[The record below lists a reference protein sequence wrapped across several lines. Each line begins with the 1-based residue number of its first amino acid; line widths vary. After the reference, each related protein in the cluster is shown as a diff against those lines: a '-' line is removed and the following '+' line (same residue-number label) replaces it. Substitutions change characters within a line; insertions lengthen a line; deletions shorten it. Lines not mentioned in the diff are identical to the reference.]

1 MKRLLSFLLA
11 LAMCVGMLPAGVWA
25 DPAQDGQT
33 SEPTTE
39 ITAPVESTQPT
50 ETEAP
55 TEAPTVEATET
66 TEPEVTEPEATEP
79 ETVPETKEAEETQPE
94 TEEVQSDYR
103 LVITE
108 QPEDTQIVG
117 GTAYYYV
124 GAELLENDSVVEDAL
139 LSYRWQQ
146 KTDEDWTDIEGQ
158 TVEVLTAQEPSRD
171 SVFRCVVSWEDLEV
185 ISESAGILADEPEN
199 MGSVTHL
206 STTTKVYIS
215 PLYQGKITEEEVL
228 AELAARPETC
238 ALTPDCYSWDEFNAA
253 VKEALHNHE
262 ESFSVSIW
270 LENQV
275 GNDFWNYVFNEFE
288 HNGDPIMGDYAVGR
302 YTGGTKSC
310 DVDAV
315 QKTMPDGSTK
325 TYYVYT
331 YKNDFLHRTTQ
342 AQEKAVDAKVDQI
355 LQELNVDGKTDV
367 EKVYAI
373 YDYMINHIRYDYEHL
388 DDATYMQKYTAYAA
402 LVENT
407 SVCMGYALAFYRLAL
422 ACGVDARYINSDPM
436 NHAWDIVKVDGQ
448 YYYLDATWDE
458 KITHDTADLPGS
470 YFLRGTESWQ
480 RIHVYKGI
488 SDPGTLNY
496 GQSLADN
503 GYVVSAADYHDWT
516 LSEDGTL
523 TIPTGIAFL
532 QSDSN
537 NKSPFAAIAD
547 QVRSI
552 RLTAPIR
559 RLPYAAFEGLA
570 NVESI
575 VLSDTIERIE
585 DRSLYGCNS
594 LKSIALPDKV
604 TELPEG
610 MFRDNEALESVKLP
624 AALKEIRKYTFCGCK
639 NLKDVT
645 FGDSLEK
652 IGENAFYGCEG
663 LETAAFPDSLKTIE
677 DGAFFGSGLKKLT
690 LGANVKTVGSSAF
703 GGGADLEELTI
714 LSDKVTFGES
724 AIWTSG
730 DLNTLTMPA
739 SLRITQGT
747 VSATRIGTLTL
758 TGPGKMADYSEEQLP
773 FWDSVE
779 NVIIEDSVTQLGRYG
794 LAGNFINHVELPEG
808 ITDIPEGF
816 LWNNQTMESIR
827 LPASVTHI
835 GNKAFGQMNSS
846 GEQYPTIVFTGKN
859 LPKLEANA
867 FVGLKYNVI
876 CVYPC
881 NWTTKPSGSYGGA
894 SVWGEVAWVSS
905 HILTHYPAQ
914 PATEE
919 KNGWLEHWKCDACG
933 KLFLDEK
940 GERPTTAEEIVDR
953 VAGTYILTYENM
965 EGIENPNPAGWS
977 TNETLV
983 LQAPR
988 QPGFRF
994 LGWSLDQAGRQ
1005 IVDSIPAGERTEIT
1019 LYAQWKVN
1027 TYTIHFDANGGA
1039 GKMKDQSLVYNAE
1052 ASLTANAFT
1061 RTGYVFAGWADAQGN
1076 AYEDKQTISKLAEEG
1091 TVELTAQWT
1100 PIAYTVAF
1108 QPNGGQGTM
1117 EPVSMTY
1124 DQTAELPQLSFTREG
1139 YRFTGWAPSARG
1151 KAAYADGEQVVNL
1164 SAKSGATVTLYA
1176 QWTPNSYTVVY
1187 EGNGA
1192 DKGTMKPKTMLCGKT
1207 YTLTANAFS
1216 RTGYA
1221 FQGWATDPDSST
1233 PEYTNSQKGVAL
1245 STTDQDVVTL
1255 YAVWAPVTYKLTYK
1269 NLTVDELTQVPQ
1281 TYTIED
1287 TIELPA
1293 MSRDGFDF
1301 GGWYL
1306 DGAFR
1311 KPADTI
1317 SGIGAKTIYA
1327 KWTAH
1332 KYTVT
1337 FHGSGADKGTMK
1349 DQPMVCGTAKALTK
1363 NAFTRVGYTFSGWTR
1378 DPNSGNAEFT
1388 NGQKTLNLTYAD
1400 GDTVEL
1406 YAVWTP
1412 IVYKITYKN
1421 LTADE
1426 LTQVPQTYTIEDMVQ
1441 LPAMARD
1448 GFDFGGWYL
1457 DGAFKKPADTISGI
1471 GARTIYAKWTAHKYT
1486 VTFHGN
1492 GADKG
1497 AMKDQPMVCGTAKAL
1512 TKNAF
1517 TRVGYTFSGWTRD
1530 PNSGNAE
1537 FTNGQKTLNLTYA
1550 DGDTVE
1556 LYAVWTPIVYKITY
1570 KNLTAEE
1577 LSKVPQSYTIED
1589 SLLLR
1594 DLHRRGYD
1602 FGGWYLDGAFKKPV
1616 DTISG
1621 IGAKT
1626 IYAKWT
1632 AHKYTVNFRGNGAD
1646 KGAMKDQPMVCGTAR
1661 ALTRNA
1667 YTRTG
1672 YIFAGWARDPI
1683 SGVVDFTNGEKVLQY
1698 YETDNY
1704 VMELFAVWVPIQYKI
1719 TYKNLTAAE
1728 AELMEQTYTVE
1739 NTIYLPERMRD
1750 GFDFGG
1756 WYSDGAFKKP
1766 VETISG
1772 MGARTVYAK
1781 WTAHK
1786 YTVVFDGN
1794 GADKGAMKDQPM
1806 VFGTARALTRNAY
1819 TRTGYTFL
1827 GWSAD
1832 PLALEAQ
1839 YKNCEKLQNLT
1850 DKDGGIVTLYAV
1862 WKAK

>member
-1 MKRLLSFLLA
+1 M
-11 LAMCVGMLPAGVWA
+11 
-25 DPAQDGQT
+25 
-33 SEPTTE
+33 
-39 ITAPVESTQPT
+39 
-50 ETEAP
+50 
-55 TEAPTVEATET
+55 
-66 TEPEVTEPEATEP
+66 
-79 ETVPETKEAEETQPE
+79 
-94 TEEVQSDYR
+94 
-103 LVITE
+103 ITE

-146 KTDEDWTDIEGQ
+146 KTGEDWTDIEGQ

-275 GNDFWNYVFNEFE
+275 GNDFWNYVINEFE

-302 YTGGTKSC
+302 YIGGTKSC

-342 AQEKAVDAKVDQI
+342 AQEKAVDAKVNQI

-373 YDYMINHIRYDYEHL
+373 YDYMINHIRYDYKNL

-422 ACGVDARYINSDPM
+422 ACGVDARYILSDPM
-436 NHAWDIVKVDGQ
+436 EHAWDIVRVDGQ

-458 KITHDTADLPGS
+458 KVTNDMADLPGS

-496 GQSLADN
+496 GQSLANN

-559 RLPYAAFEGLA
+559 RLPYGAFEGFA
-570 NVESI
+570 NAESI
-575 VLSDTIERIE
+575 VLSDTVEKIG
-585 DRSLYGCNS
+585 DWSLSGCNS

-652 IGENAFYGCEG
+652 IGEHAFYGCES

-714 LSDKVTFGES
+714 LSDKVAFGES

-730 DLNTLTMPA
+730 DLSALTMPA

-758 TGPGKMADYSEEQLP
+758 TGPGKMADYSEEQPP
-773 FWDSVE
+773 FWNSVE

-794 LAGNFINHVELPEG
+794 LAGYFINHVELPEG

-816 LWNNQTMESIR
+816 LWNNQVMESVR

-846 GEQYPTIVFTGKN
+846 GEQYPTIIFTGKN
-859 LPKLEANA
+859 MPKLEANA
-867 FVGLKYNVI
+867 FVGLKYDVI

-965 EGIENPNPAGWS
+965 EGIENPNPAAWS

-994 LGWSLDQAGRQ
+994 LGWSLDQAGKQ

-1019 LYAQWKVN
+1019 LYAQW
-1027 TYTIHFDANGGA
+1027 
-1039 GKMKDQSLVYNAE
+1039 
-1052 ASLTANAFT
+1052 
-1061 RTGYVFAGWADAQGN
+1061 
-1076 AYEDKQTISKLAEEG
+1076 
-1091 TVELTAQWT
+1091 T
-1100 PIAYTVAF
+1100 P
-1108 QPNGGQGTM
+1108 G
-1117 EPVSMTY
+1117 
-1124 DQTAELPQLSFTREG
+1124 
-1139 YRFTGWAPSARG
+1139 
-1151 KAAYADGEQVVNL
+1151 
-1164 SAKSGATVTLYA
+1164 
-1176 QWTPNSYTVVY
+1176 SYTVVY
-1187 EGNGA
+1187 DGNGA
-1192 DKGTMKPKTMLCGKT
+1192 DKGTMKPQAMVCGKT
-1207 YTLTANAFS
+1207 YTLTGNAFT
-1216 RTGYA
+1216 RAGYT
-1221 FQGWATDPDSST
+1221 FQGWAADPDSRT
-1233 PEYTNSQKGVAL
+1233 PEYTNKQKGVAL
-1245 STTDQDVVTL
+1245 SNTDRDVVTL

-1293 MSRDGFDF
+1293 MSRNGFDF

-1306 DGAFR
+1306 DGAFK

-1317 SGIGAKTIYA
+1317 SGTGAKTIYA

-1337 FHGSGADKGTMK
+1337 FHGNGADKGAMK

-1457 DGAFKKPADTISGI
+1457 DGAFKKPADTISGT
-1471 GARTIYAKWTAHKYT
+1471 GAKTIYAKWTAHKYT

-1570 KNLTAEE
+1570 KNLTADE
-1577 LSKVPQSYTIED
+1577 LTQVPQSYTIED
-1589 SLLLR
+1589 SLLLQ
-1594 DLHRRGYD
+1594 DLNRRGYD

-1632 AHKYTVNFRGNGAD
+1632 AHKYTVTFDGNGAD
-1646 KGAMKDQPMVCGTAR
+1646 KGTMKDQPMVCGTAR

-1667 YTRTG
+1667 FTRTG

-1683 SGVVDFTNGEKVLQY
+1683 SGVVDFTNGEKVLRY
-1698 YETDNY
+1698 YEIDNY

-1728 AELMEQTYTVE
+1728 AELMEQTYTIE
-1739 NTIYLPERMRD
+1739 NTVYLPELMRD

-1772 MGARTVYAK
+1772 MGAKTVYAK

-1794 GADKGAMKDQPM
+1794 GADKGTMKDQPMVCGTARALTRNAFTRTGYIFAGWARDPISGVVDFTNGEKVLRYYEIDNYVMELFAVWVPIQYKITYKNLTAAEAELMEQTYTIENTVYLPELMRDGFDFGGWYSDGAFKKPVETISGMGAKTVYAKWTAHKYTVVFDGNGADKGTMKDQPM
-1806 VFGTARALTRNAY
+1806 VFGTARALTRNTY

>member
-55 TEAPTVEATET
+55 TEAPTVEATDT

-79 ETVPETKEAEETQPE
+79 ETVPETTEAEETQPE

-275 GNDFWNYVFNEFE
+275 GNDFWNYVINEFE

-302 YTGGTKSC
+302 YTGGTKTC

-315 QKTMPDGSTK
+315 QKPMPDGSTK

-373 YDYMINHIRYDYEHL
+373 YDYMINHIQYDYKNL
-388 DDATYMQKYTAYAA
+388 DDETYMQKYTAYAA

-422 ACGVDARYINSDPM
+422 ACGVDARYIHSDPM
-436 NHAWDIVKVDGQ
+436 NHAWDIVRVDGQ

-458 KITHDTADLPGS
+458 KVTNDMADLPGC

-480 RIHVYKGI
+480 RVHVLGI

-523 TIPTGIAFL
+523 TIPTGIGLL
-532 QSDSN
+532 QSDS
-537 NKSPFAAIAD
+537 KSTSPFAAIAD

-559 RLPYAAFEGLA
+559 RLPYGAFEGFA
-570 NVESI
+570 NAESI
-575 VLSDTIERIE
+575 VLSDTIEKIG
-585 DRSLYGCNS
+585 DRSFSGCNS

-604 TELPEG
+604 TVLPEA
-610 MFRDNEALESVKLP
+610 MLSDCEALESVKLP
-624 AALKEIRKYTFCGCK
+624 AALEEIKRYTFNGCK
-639 NLKDVT
+639 NLKEVT

-652 IGENAFYGCEG
+652 IGENAFYGCQG

-690 LGANVKTVGSSAF
+690 LGANVETVGSNAF
-703 GGGADLEELTI
+703 GMCNLEELTI

-730 DLNTLTMPA
+730 DLNALTMPA

-747 VSATRIGTLTL
+747 VSALGIGTLTL
-758 TGPGKMADYSEEQLP
+758 TGPGKMADYSEEQPP
-773 FWDSVE
+773 FWNSVE

-794 LAGNFINHVELPEG
+794 LAGYFINHVELPEG

-846 GEQYPTIVFTGKN
+846 GEQYPTIIFTGKN
-859 LPKLEANA
+859 MPKLEANA

-914 PATEE
+914 PATEG
-919 KNGWLEHWKCDACG
+919 KNGWLEHWKCDTCG

-1019 LYAQWKVN
+1019 LYAQW
-1027 TYTIHFDANGGA
+1027 
-1039 GKMKDQSLVYNAE
+1039 
-1052 ASLTANAFT
+1052 
-1061 RTGYVFAGWADAQGN
+1061 
-1076 AYEDKQTISKLAEEG
+1076 
-1091 TVELTAQWT
+1091 T
-1100 PIAYTVAF
+1100 P
-1108 QPNGGQGTM
+1108 G
-1117 EPVSMTY
+1117 
-1124 DQTAELPQLSFTREG
+1124 
-1139 YRFTGWAPSARG
+1139 
-1151 KAAYADGEQVVNL
+1151 
-1164 SAKSGATVTLYA
+1164 
-1176 QWTPNSYTVVY
+1176 SYTVVY
-1187 EGNGA
+1187 DGNGA
-1192 DKGTMKPKTMLCGKT
+1192 DKGTMKPQAMVCGKT
-1207 YTLTANAFS
+1207 YTLTGNAFT
-1216 RTGYA
+1216 RAGYT
-1221 FQGWATDPDSST
+1221 FQGWAADPDSRT
-1233 PEYTNSQKGVAL
+1233 PEYTNKQKGVAL
-1245 STTDQDVVTL
+1245 SNTDRDVVTL

-1293 MSRDGFDF
+1293 MS
-1301 GGWYL
+1301 
-1306 DGAFR
+1306 
-1311 KPADTI
+1311 
-1317 SGIGAKTIYA
+1317 
-1327 KWTAH
+1327 
-1332 KYTVT
+1332 
-1337 FHGSGADKGTMK
+1337 
-1349 DQPMVCGTAKALTK
+1349 
-1363 NAFTRVGYTFSGWTR
+1363 
-1378 DPNSGNAEFT
+1378 
-1388 NGQKTLNLTYAD
+1388 
-1400 GDTVEL
+1400 
-1406 YAVWTP
+1406 
-1412 IVYKITYKN
+1412 
-1421 LTADE
+1421 
-1426 LTQVPQTYTIEDMVQ
+1426 
-1441 LPAMARD
+1441 RD

-1512 TKNAF
+1512 TRNAF

-1589 SLLLR
+1589 SLLLQ

-1632 AHKYTVNFRGNGAD
+1632 AHKYTVTFDGNGAD
-1646 KGAMKDQPMVCGTAR
+1646 KGTMKDQPMVCGTAR

-1728 AELMEQTYTVE
+1728 AELMEQTYTIE
-1739 NTIYLPERMRD
+1739 NTVYLPELMRD

-1772 MGARTVYAK
+1772 MGAKTVYAK

-1794 GADKGAMKDQPM
+1794 GADKGTMKDQPM
-1806 VFGTARALTRNAY
+1806 VFGTARALTRNTY

>member
-66 TEPEVTEPEATEP
+66 TEPEVTEPE
-79 ETVPETKEAEETQPE
+79 TVPETTEAEETQPE

-108 QPEDTQIVG
+108 QPEDTQIVD
-117 GTAYYYV
+117 GTACYYV

-171 SVFRCVVSWEDLEV
+171 SFFRCVVSWEDLEV

-228 AELAARPETC
+228 AEFAARPETC

-262 ESFSVSIW
+262 ESFRVSIW

-275 GNDFWNYVFNEFE
+275 GNDFWNYVINEFE

-302 YTGGTKSC
+302 YTGGTKTC

-315 QKTMPDGSTK
+315 QKPMPDGSTK

-342 AQEKAVDAKVDQI
+342 AQEKAVDAKVNQI

-373 YDYMINHIRYDYEHL
+373 YDYMINHIRYDYKNL

-422 ACGVDARYINSDPM
+422 ACGVDARYIHSDPM
-436 NHAWDIVKVDGQ
+436 EHAWDIVRVDGQ

-458 KITHDTADLPGS
+458 KVTKDTADLPGS
-470 YFLRGTESWQ
+470 YFLRGMESWQ
-480 RIHVYKGI
+480 RVHVYKGI
-488 SDPGTLNY
+488 SDPGMLIY

-559 RLPYAAFEGLA
+559 RLPYGAFEGFA
-570 NVESI
+570 NAESI
-575 VLSDTIERIE
+575 VLSDTIEKIG
-585 DRSLYGCNS
+585 DWSLSGCNS

-758 TGPGKMADYSEEQLP
+758 TGPGKMADYSEEQPP
-773 FWDSVE
+773 FWNSVE

-794 LAGNFINHVELPEG
+794 LAGYFINHVELPEG

-816 LWNNQTMESIR
+816 LWNNQVMESVR

-846 GEQYPTIVFTGKN
+846 GEQYPTIIFTGKN
-859 LPKLEANA
+859 MPKLEANA
-867 FVGLKYNVI
+867 FVGLKYDVI

-965 EGIENPNPAGWS
+965 EGIENPNPAAWS

-1019 LYAQWKVN
+1019 LYAQW
-1027 TYTIHFDANGGA
+1027 
-1039 GKMKDQSLVYNAE
+1039 
-1052 ASLTANAFT
+1052 
-1061 RTGYVFAGWADAQGN
+1061 
-1076 AYEDKQTISKLAEEG
+1076 
-1091 TVELTAQWT
+1091 T
-1100 PIAYTVAF
+1100 P
-1108 QPNGGQGTM
+1108 G
-1117 EPVSMTY
+1117 
-1124 DQTAELPQLSFTREG
+1124 
-1139 YRFTGWAPSARG
+1139 
-1151 KAAYADGEQVVNL
+1151 
-1164 SAKSGATVTLYA
+1164 
-1176 QWTPNSYTVVY
+1176 SYTVVY
-1187 EGNGA
+1187 DGNGA
-1192 DKGTMKPKTMLCGKT
+1192 DKGTMKPQAMVCGKT
-1207 YTLTANAFS
+1207 YTLTGNAFT
-1216 RTGYA
+1216 RAGYT
-1221 FQGWATDPDSST
+1221 FQGWAADPDSRT
-1233 PEYTNSQKGVAL
+1233 PEYTNKQKGVAL
-1245 STTDQDVVTL
+1245 SNTDRDVVTL
-1255 YAVWAPVTYKLTYK
+1255 YAVWAPVVYKLTYK
-1269 NLTVDELTQVPQ
+1269 NLTAEELSTVPQ

-1293 MSRDGFDF
+1293 MSRNGFDF

-1317 SGIGAKTIYA
+1317 SGIGARTIYA

-1337 FHGSGADKGTMK
+1337 FHGSGADKGAMK

-1378 DPNSGNAEFT
+1378 DPDSGNVEFT
-1388 NGQKTLNLTYAD
+1388 NGQKILDPTYVD
-1400 GDTVEL
+1400 GDTVNL

-1412 IVYKITYKN
+1412 VVYKITYKN
-1421 LTADE
+1421 LTVDE

-1457 DGAFKKPADTISGI
+1457 DGAFKKPADTISGT
-1471 GARTIYAKWTAHKYT
+1471 GAKTIYAKWTAHKYT

-1497 AMKDQPMVCGTAKAL
+1497 TMKDQPMVCGTAKAL
-1512 TKNAF
+1512 TRNAF
-1517 TRVGYTFSGWTRD
+1517 KRVGYTFSGWT
-1530 PNSGNAE
+1530 
-1537 FTNGQKTLNLTYA
+1537 
-1550 DGDTVE
+1550 
-1556 LYAVWTPIVYKITY
+1556 
-1570 KNLTAEE
+1570 
-1577 LSKVPQSYTIED
+1577 
-1589 SLLLR
+1589 
-1594 DLHRRGYD
+1594 
-1602 FGGWYLDGAFKKPV
+1602 
-1616 DTISG
+1616 
-1621 IGAKT
+1621 
-1626 IYAKWT
+1626 
-1632 AHKYTVNFRGNGAD
+1632 
-1646 KGAMKDQPMVCGTAR
+1646 
-1661 ALTRNA
+1661 
-1667 YTRTG
+1667 
-1672 YIFAGWARDPI
+1672 RDPI
-1683 SGVVDFTNGEKVLQY
+1683 SGVVDFTNGEKVLKY

-1728 AELMEQTYTVE
+1728 AELMQQTYTVE
-1739 NTIYLPERMRD
+1739 NTLYLSELMRD

-1794 GADKGAMKDQPM
+1794 GADKGTMKDQPM
-1806 VFGTARALTRNAY
+1806 VCGTAKALTRNAY

>member
-66 TEPEVTEPEATEP
+66 TEPEVTEPETTEP
-79 ETVPETKEAEETQPE
+79 ETVPETTEAEETQPE

-158 TVEVLTAQEPSRD
+158 TVEVLMAQEPSRD

-275 GNDFWNYVFNEFE
+275 GNDFWNYVINEFE

-302 YTGGTKSC
+302 YTGGTKTC

-315 QKTMPDGSTK
+315 QKPMPDGSTK

-342 AQEKAVDAKVDQI
+342 AQEKAVDAKVAQI

-373 YDYMINHIRYDYEHL
+373 YDYMINHIRYDYKNL

-422 ACGVDARYINSDPM
+422 ACGVDARYIHSDPM
-436 NHAWDIVKVDGQ
+436 EHAWDIVRVDGQ

-458 KITHDTADLPGS
+458 KVTNDMADLPGS

-488 SDPGTLNY
+488 SDPGMLIY

-559 RLPYAAFEGLA
+559 RLPYAAFEGFA
-570 NVESI
+570 NAESI
-575 VLSDTIERIE
+575 VLSDTVEKIG
-585 DRSLYGCNS
+585 DWSLSGCNS

-604 TELPEG
+604 TELPEA
-610 MFRDNEALESVKLP
+610 MFRDSEALESVKLP
-624 AALKEIRKYTFCGCK
+624 AALKEIRRSTFSGCK

-652 IGENAFYGCEG
+652 IGEHAFYGCQG

-703 GGGADLEELTI
+703 GMCNLEELTI
-714 LSDKVTFGES
+714 LSDKVAFGES

-758 TGPGKMADYSEEQLP
+758 TGPGKMADYSEEQPP
-773 FWDSVE
+773 FWNSVE

-816 LWNNQTMESIR
+816 LWNNQSMESIR

-846 GEQYPTIVFTGKN
+846 GDQYPTIIFTGKN

-919 KNGWLEHWKCDACG
+919 KNGWLEHWKCDTCG

-1019 LYAQWKVN
+1019 LYAQW
-1027 TYTIHFDANGGA
+1027 
-1039 GKMKDQSLVYNAE
+1039 
-1052 ASLTANAFT
+1052 
-1061 RTGYVFAGWADAQGN
+1061 
-1076 AYEDKQTISKLAEEG
+1076 
-1091 TVELTAQWT
+1091 T
-1100 PIAYTVAF
+1100 P
-1108 QPNGGQGTM
+1108 G
-1117 EPVSMTY
+1117 
-1124 DQTAELPQLSFTREG
+1124 
-1139 YRFTGWAPSARG
+1139 
-1151 KAAYADGEQVVNL
+1151 
-1164 SAKSGATVTLYA
+1164 
-1176 QWTPNSYTVVY
+1176 SYTVVY
-1187 EGNGA
+1187 DGNGA
-1192 DKGTMKPKTMLCGKT
+1192 DKGTMKPQAMVCGKT
-1207 YTLTANAFS
+1207 YTLTGNAFT
-1216 RTGYA
+1216 RAGYT
-1221 FQGWATDPDSST
+1221 FQGWAADPDSRT
-1233 PEYTNSQKGVAL
+1233 PEYTNKQKGVAL
-1245 STTDQDVVTL
+1245 SNTDRDVVTL
-1255 YAVWAPVTYKLTYK
+1255 YAVWAPVVYKLTYK
-1269 NLTVDELTQVPQ
+1269 NLTAEELSTVPQ

-1287 TIELPA
+1287 TVELPA
-1293 MSRDGFDF
+1293 MSRNGFDF

-1317 SGIGAKTIYA
+1317 SGMGARTIYA

-1337 FHGSGADKGTMK
+1337 FHGNGADKGAMK

-1471 GARTIYAKWTAHKYT
+1471 GAKTIYAKWTAHKYT

-1497 AMKDQPMVCGTAKAL
+1497 AMKDQPMVCGTGKAL
-1512 TKNAF
+1512 TRNAF
-1517 TRVGYTFSGWTRD
+1517 KRVGYTFSGWTRD
-1530 PNSGNAE
+1530 PDSGNAE

-1589 SLLLR
+1589 SLLLQ
-1594 DLHRRGYD
+1594 DLNRRGYD
-1602 FGGWYLDGAFKKPV
+1602 FGGWYLDGSFKKPV
-1616 DTISG
+1616 DAISG

-1632 AHKYTVNFRGNGAD
+1632 AHKYTVTFHGNGAD
-1646 KGAMKDQPMVCGTAR
+1646 KGTMKDQPMVCGTAK

-1667 YTRTG
+1667 FTRTG

-1683 SGVVDFTNGEKVLQY
+1683 SGVVDFTNGEKVLRY
-1698 YETDNY
+1698 YEIDNY

-1728 AELMEQTYTVE
+1728 AELMQQTYTVE
-1739 NTIYLPERMRD
+1739 NTLYLSELMRD

-1756 WYSDGAFKKP
+1756 WYSDAAFKKP

-1772 MGARTVYAK
+1772 MGAKTVYAK

-1794 GADKGAMKDQPM
+1794 GADKGTMKDQPM
-1806 VFGTARALTRNAY
+1806 VFGTAKALTRNAY

-1832 PLALEAQ
+1832 PLAVEAQ

>member
-33 SEPTTE
+33 SEPPTE
-39 ITAPVESTQPT
+39 ITTPVENTQPT

-55 TEAPTVEATET
+55 TEAPTAEATET
-66 TEPEVTEPEATEP
+66 TEPEVTEPETTEP
-79 ETVPETKEAEETQPE
+79 ETVPEATEAEETQPE

-108 QPEDTQIVG
+108 QPEDTQIVD
-117 GTAYYYV
+117 GTAYYYYV

-158 TVEVLTAQEPSRD
+158 TWEVLTAQEPSRD

-199 MGSVTHL
+199 MSSVTHL

-262 ESFSVSIW
+262 ESFRVSIW

-275 GNDFWNYVFNEFE
+275 GNDFWNYVINEFE

-302 YTGGTKSC
+302 YIGGTKSC
-310 DVDAV
+310 DVDVV

-342 AQEKAVDAKVDQI
+342 AQEKAVDAKVNQI

-373 YDYMINHIRYDYEHL
+373 YDYMINHIRYDYKNL

-422 ACGVDARYINSDPM
+422 ACGVDARYIHCDPM
-436 NHAWDIVKVDGQ
+436 EHAWDIVRVDGQ

-458 KITHDTADLPGS
+458 KVTNDTADRPGS

-480 RIHVYKGI
+480 RVHVYKGI
-488 SDPGTLNY
+488 SDPGTLIY

-523 TIPTGIAFL
+523 TIPTGIGFL

-559 RLPYAAFEGLA
+559 RLPYAAFEGFA

-575 VLSDTIERIE
+575 VLSDTIEKIE
-585 DRSLYGCNS
+585 DWSLSGCNS

-610 MFRDNEALESVKLP
+610 LFRDSEALESVKLP
-624 AALKEIRKYTFCGCK
+624 AALKEIRRSTFSGCK

-652 IGENAFYGCEG
+652 IGEHAFYGCEG

-677 DGAFFGSGLKKLT
+677 NGAFFGSGLKKLT
-690 LGANVKTVGSSAF
+690 LGANVKTVGGSAF
-703 GGGADLEELTI
+703 GMCNLEELTI
-714 LSDKVTFGES
+714 LSDKVAFGES

-730 DLNTLTMPA
+730 DLNALTMPA
-739 SLRITQGT
+739 SLRITQGA

-758 TGPGKMADYSEEQLP
+758 TGPGKMADYTEEQPPL
-773 FWDSVE
+773 WNSVE

-794 LAGNFINHVELPEG
+794 LAGYFINHVELPEG

-816 LWNNQTMESIR
+816 LWNNQSMESVR

-846 GEQYPTIVFTGKN
+846 GEQYPTIIFTGKN

-867 FVGLKYNVI
+867 FVGLKYDVI

-1039 GKMKDQSLVYNAE
+1039 GKMKDQSLAYNAE

-1076 AYEDKQTISKLAEEG
+1076 AYEDKQTVSKLAEEG

-1151 KAAYADGEQVVNL
+1151 KAAYADGAQVVNL

-1293 MSRDGFDF
+1293 MSR
-1301 GGWYL
+1301 
-1306 DGAFR
+1306 
-1311 KPADTI
+1311 
-1317 SGIGAKTIYA
+1317 
-1327 KWTAH
+1327 
-1332 KYTVT
+1332 
-1337 FHGSGADKGTMK
+1337 
-1349 DQPMVCGTAKALTK
+1349 
-1363 NAFTRVGYTFSGWTR
+1363 N
-1378 DPNSGNAEFT
+1378 
-1388 NGQKTLNLTYAD
+1388 
-1400 GDTVEL
+1400 
-1406 YAVWTP
+1406 
-1412 IVYKITYKN
+1412 
-1421 LTADE
+1421 
-1426 LTQVPQTYTIEDMVQ
+1426 
-1441 LPAMARD
+1441 

-1457 DGAFKKPADTISGI
+1457 DGAFKKPADTISGV
-1471 GARTIYAKWTAHKYT
+1471 GAKTIYAKWTAHKYT

-1497 AMKDQPMVCGTAKAL
+1497 AMKDQPMVCGTGKAL

-1530 PNSGNAE
+1530 PNSGNVE

-1577 LSKVPQSYTIED
+1577 LSNVPQSYTIED
-1589 SLLLR
+1589 SILLQNLN
-1594 DLHRRGYD
+1594 RRGYD

-1632 AHKYTVNFRGNGAD
+1632 AHKYTVTFHGNGAD
-1646 KGAMKDQPMVCGTAR
+1646 KGAMKDQPMVCGTGK

-1667 YTRTG
+1667 FTRTG

-1683 SGVVDFTNGEKVLQY
+1683 SGVVDFTNGEKVLKY

-1728 AELMEQTYTVE
+1728 AELMEQTYTIE
-1739 NTIYLPERMRD
+1739 NTVYLSELVRD

-1756 WYSDGAFKKP
+1756 WYLDGAFKKP

-1806 VFGTARALTRNAY
+1806 VCGTARALTKNAY

-1832 PLALEAQ
+1832 PLAVEAQ

>member
-66 TEPEVTEPEATEP
+66 TEPEVTEPE
-79 ETVPETKEAEETQPE
+79 TVPETTEAEETQPE

-146 KTDEDWTDIEGQ
+146 KTGEDWTDIEGQ
-158 TVEVLTAQEPSRD
+158 TVEVLTVQEPSRD

-262 ESFSVSIW
+262 ESFRVSIW

-275 GNDFWNYVFNEFE
+275 GNDFWNHVFNEFE

-302 YTGGTKSC
+302 YTGGTKTC

-315 QKTMPDGSTK
+315 QKPMPDGSTK

-342 AQEKAVDAKVDQI
+342 AQEKAVDAKVNQI

-373 YDYMINHIRYDYEHL
+373 YDYMINHIRYDYKNL

-422 ACGVDARYINSDPM
+422 ACGVDARYIHSDPM
-436 NHAWDIVKVDGQ
+436 EHAWDIVRVDGQ

-458 KITHDTADLPGS
+458 KVTNDMADLPGS

-496 GQSLADN
+496 GQSQADN

-559 RLPYAAFEGLA
+559 RLPYAAFEGFA
-570 NVESI
+570 NAESI
-575 VLSDTIERIE
+575 VLSDTVEKIG
-585 DRSLYGCNS
+585 DWSLSGCNS

-624 AALKEIRKYTFCGCK
+624 AALKEIRRSTFSGCK

-652 IGENAFYGCEG
+652 IGEHAFYGCES

-690 LGANVKTVGSSAF
+690 LGANVETVGSNAF
-703 GGGADLEELTI
+703 GMCNLEELTI

-739 SLRITQGT
+739 SLRVTQGT

-758 TGPGKMADYSEEQLP
+758 TGPGKMADYTEEQPP
-773 FWDSVE
+773 FWNSVE

-794 LAGNFINHVELPEG
+794 LAGYFINHVELPEG

-846 GEQYPTIVFTGKN
+846 GDQYPTIIFTGKN

-867 FVGLKYNVI
+867 FVGLKYDVI

-919 KNGWLEHWKCDACG
+919 KNGWLEHWKCDTCG

-953 VAGTYILTYENM
+953 VAGSYILTYENM
-965 EGIENPNPAGWS
+965 EGIENPNPAAWS

-1039 GKMKDQSLVYNAE
+1039 GKMKDQSLAYNAE

-1076 AYEDKQTISKLAEEG
+1076 AYEDKQTVSKLAEEG
-1091 TVELTAQWT
+1091 TLELTAQWT

-1139 YRFTGWAPSARG
+1139 YRFTGWAPSAKG
-1151 KAAYADGEQVVNL
+1151 KAAYADGAQVVNL

-1192 DKGTMKPKTMLCGKT
+1192 DKGAMKPKTMLCGKT

-1287 TIELPA
+1287 
-1293 MSRDGFDF
+1293 
-1301 GGWYL
+1301 
-1306 DGAFR
+1306 
-1311 KPADTI
+1311 
-1317 SGIGAKTIYA
+1317 
-1327 KWTAH
+1327 
-1332 KYTVT
+1332 
-1337 FHGSGADKGTMK
+1337 
-1349 DQPMVCGTAKALTK
+1349 
-1363 NAFTRVGYTFSGWTR
+1363 
-1378 DPNSGNAEFT
+1378 
-1388 NGQKTLNLTYAD
+1388 
-1400 GDTVEL
+1400 
-1406 YAVWTP
+1406 
-1412 IVYKITYKN
+1412 
-1421 LTADE
+1421 
-1426 LTQVPQTYTIEDMVQ
+1426 MVQ

-1471 GARTIYAKWTAHKYT
+1471 GAKTIYAKWTAHKYT

-1530 PNSGNAE
+1530 PNSGDVE

-1556 LYAVWTPIVYKITY
+1556 LYAVWTPIVYKVTY

-1589 SLLLR
+1589 SLHLQ

-1632 AHKYTVNFRGNGAD
+1632 AHKYTVTFRGNGAD
-1646 KGAMKDQPMVCGTAR
+1646 KGTMKDQPMVCGTAR

-1667 YTRTG
+1667 FTRTG

-1683 SGVVDFTNGEKVLQY
+1683 SGVVDFTNGEKVLKY

-1704 VMELFAVWVPIQYKI
+1704 VMELFAVWVPIEYKI

-1728 AELMEQTYTVE
+1728 AELMQQTYTIE
-1739 NTIYLPERMRD
+1739 NTVYLPECMRD

-1766 VETISG
+1766 VETMSG

-1794 GADKGAMKDQPM
+1794 GADKGTMKDQPM

-1827 GWSAD
+1827 GWSGD
-1832 PLALEAQ
+1832 PNAVEAQ
-1839 YKNCEKLQNLT
+1839 YKNSDKLQNLT

>member
-33 SEPTTE
+33 SEPSTE

-79 ETVPETKEAEETQPE
+79 ETVPETTEAEETQPE

-139 LSYRWQQ
+139 LFYRWQQ
-146 KTDEDWTDIEGQ
+146 KTGEDWTDIEGQ
-158 TVEVLTAQEPSRD
+158 TGEVLTAQEPSRD

-262 ESFSVSIW
+262 ESFKVSIW

-275 GNDFWNYVFNEFE
+275 GNDFWNYVINEFE

-302 YTGGTKSC
+302 YIGGTKSC

-342 AQEKAVDAKVDQI
+342 AQEKAVDAKVNQI

-373 YDYMINHIRYDYEHL
+373 YDYMINHIRYDYKNL

-422 ACGVDARYINSDPM
+422 ACGVDARYILSDPM
-436 NHAWDIVKVDGQ
+436 EHAWDIVRVDGQ

-458 KITHDTADLPGS
+458 KVTNDMADLPGS

-496 GQSLADN
+496 GQSLANN

-559 RLPYAAFEGLA
+559 RLPYGAFEGFA
-570 NVESI
+570 NAESI
-575 VLSDTIERIE
+575 VLSDTIEKIG
-585 DRSLYGCNS
+585 DWSLSGCNS

-714 LSDKVTFGES
+714 LSDKVAFGES

-730 DLNTLTMPA
+730 DLSALTMPA

-758 TGPGKMADYSEEQLP
+758 TGPGKMADYSEEQPP
-773 FWDSVE
+773 FWNSVE

-816 LWNNQTMESIR
+816 LWNNQSMESVR

-846 GEQYPTIVFTGKN
+846 GEQYPTIIFTGKN

-867 FVGLKYNVI
+867 FVGLKYDVI

-965 EGIENPNPAGWS
+965 EGIENPNPAAWS

-1019 LYAQWKVN
+1019 LYAQW
-1027 TYTIHFDANGGA
+1027 
-1039 GKMKDQSLVYNAE
+1039 
-1052 ASLTANAFT
+1052 
-1061 RTGYVFAGWADAQGN
+1061 
-1076 AYEDKQTISKLAEEG
+1076 
-1091 TVELTAQWT
+1091 T
-1100 PIAYTVAF
+1100 P
-1108 QPNGGQGTM
+1108 G
-1117 EPVSMTY
+1117 
-1124 DQTAELPQLSFTREG
+1124 
-1139 YRFTGWAPSARG
+1139 
-1151 KAAYADGEQVVNL
+1151 
-1164 SAKSGATVTLYA
+1164 
-1176 QWTPNSYTVVY
+1176 SYTVVY
-1187 EGNGA
+1187 DGNGA
-1192 DKGTMKPKTMLCGKT
+1192 DKGTMKPQAMVCGKT
-1207 YTLTANAFS
+1207 YTLTGNAFT
-1216 RTGYA
+1216 RAGYT
-1221 FQGWATDPDSST
+1221 FQGWAADPDSRT
-1233 PEYTNSQKGVAL
+1233 PEYTNKQKGVAL
-1245 STTDQDVVTL
+1245 SNTDRDVVTL
-1255 YAVWAPVTYKLTYK
+1255 YAVWAPVVYKLTYK
-1269 NLTVDELTQVPQ
+1269 NLTAEELSTVPQ

-1317 SGIGAKTIYA
+1317 SGIGARTIYA

-1337 FHGSGADKGTMK
+1337 FHGNGADKGAMK

-1406 YAVWTP
+1406 DAVWTP

-1512 TKNAF
+1512 TRNAF
-1517 TRVGYTFSGWTRD
+1517 KRAGYTFSGWTRD
-1530 PNSGNAE
+1530 PDSGNAE

-1577 LSKVPQSYTIED
+1577 LTKVPQSYTIED
-1589 SLLLR
+1589 SLLLQ

-1616 DTISG
+1616 DAISG

-1632 AHKYTVNFRGNGAD
+1632 AHKYTVTFDGNGAD
-1646 KGAMKDQPMVCGTAR
+1646 KGTMKDQPMVCGTAK

-1667 YTRTG
+1667 FTRTG

-1719 TYKNLTAAE
+1719 TYKNLTADE
-1728 AELMEQTYTVE
+1728 AEKMQQTYTVE
-1739 NTIYLPERMRD
+1739 NTVYLPELMRD

-1794 GADKGAMKDQPM
+1794 GTDKGTMKDQPM
-1806 VFGTARALTRNAY
+1806 VCGTAKALTRNAY

-1832 PLALEAQ
+1832 PNAVEAQ

>member
-1 MKRLLSFLLA
+1 M
-11 LAMCVGMLPAGVWA
+11 
-25 DPAQDGQT
+25 
-33 SEPTTE
+33 
-39 ITAPVESTQPT
+39 ESTQPT

-55 TEAPTVEATET
+55 TEAPTVEATDT
-66 TEPEVTEPEATEP
+66 TEPEVTEPETTEP
-79 ETVPETKEAEETQPE
+79 ETVPETTEAEETQPE

-108 QPEDTQIVG
+108 QPEDTQIVD

-146 KTDEDWTDIEGQ
+146 KTGEDWTDIEGQ
-158 TVEVLTAQEPSRD
+158 TVEVLMAQEPSRD

-262 ESFSVSIW
+262 ESFRVSIW

-275 GNDFWNYVFNEFE
+275 GNDFWNYVINEFE

-302 YTGGTKSC
+302 YIGGTKSC

-342 AQEKAVDAKVDQI
+342 AQEKAVDAKVNQI

-373 YDYMINHIRYDYEHL
+373 YDYMINHIRYDYKNL

-422 ACGVDARYINSDPM
+422 ACGVDARYIHSDPM
-436 NHAWDIVKVDGQ
+436 EHAWDIVRVDGQ

-458 KITHDTADLPGS
+458 KVTNDMADLPGS

-559 RLPYAAFEGLA
+559 RLPYAAFEGFA
-570 NVESI
+570 NAESI
-575 VLSDTIERIE
+575 VLSDTIEKIG
-585 DRSLYGCNS
+585 DWSLSGCNS

-624 AALKEIRKYTFCGCK
+624 AALKEIRRSTFSGCK

-652 IGENAFYGCEG
+652 IGEHAFYGCES

-690 LGANVKTVGSSAF
+690 LGANVKTVGSNAF
-703 GGGADLEELTI
+703 GMCNLEELTI

-730 DLNTLTMPA
+730 DLNAMTVPA

-758 TGPGKMADYSEEQLP
+758 TGPGKMADYSEEQPP
-773 FWDSVE
+773 FWNSVE

-816 LWNNQTMESIR
+816 LWNNQTMESVR

-846 GEQYPTIVFTGKN
+846 GDQYPTIIFTGKN

-919 KNGWLEHWKCDACG
+919 KNGWLEHWKCDTCG

-965 EGIENPNPAGWS
+965 EGIENPNPAAWS
-977 TNETLV
+977 TKETLV

-1019 LYAQWKVN
+1019 LYAQW
-1027 TYTIHFDANGGA
+1027 
-1039 GKMKDQSLVYNAE
+1039 
-1052 ASLTANAFT
+1052 
-1061 RTGYVFAGWADAQGN
+1061 
-1076 AYEDKQTISKLAEEG
+1076 
-1091 TVELTAQWT
+1091 T
-1100 PIAYTVAF
+1100 P
-1108 QPNGGQGTM
+1108 G
-1117 EPVSMTY
+1117 
-1124 DQTAELPQLSFTREG
+1124 
-1139 YRFTGWAPSARG
+1139 
-1151 KAAYADGEQVVNL
+1151 
-1164 SAKSGATVTLYA
+1164 
-1176 QWTPNSYTVVY
+1176 SYTVVY
-1187 EGNGA
+1187 DGNGA
-1192 DKGTMKPKTMLCGKT
+1192 DKGTMKPQAMVCGKT
-1207 YTLTANAFS
+1207 YTLTGNAFT
-1216 RTGYA
+1216 RAGYT
-1221 FQGWATDPDSST
+1221 FQGWAADPDSRT
-1233 PEYTNSQKGVAL
+1233 PEYTNKQKGVAL

-1255 YAVWAPVTYKLTYK
+1255 YAVWAPVTYKITYK

-1293 MSRDGFDF
+1293 MARDGFDF

-1311 KPADTI
+1311 
-1317 SGIGAKTIYA
+1317 
-1327 KWTAH
+1327 
-1332 KYTVT
+1332 
-1337 FHGSGADKGTMK
+1337 
-1349 DQPMVCGTAKALTK
+1349 
-1363 NAFTRVGYTFSGWTR
+1363 
-1378 DPNSGNAEFT
+1378 
-1388 NGQKTLNLTYAD
+1388 
-1400 GDTVEL
+1400 
-1406 YAVWTP
+1406 
-1412 IVYKITYKN
+1412 
-1421 LTADE
+1421 
-1426 LTQVPQTYTIEDMVQ
+1426 
-1441 LPAMARD
+1441 
-1448 GFDFGGWYL
+1448 
-1457 DGAFKKPADTISGI
+1457 KPADTISGI

-1517 TRVGYTFSGWTRD
+1517 TRVGYTFAGWTRDPLSDVVEFSNGQKILDPTYVDGDTVNLYAVWTPVVYKITYKNLTADELTQVPQTYTIEDMVQLPAMARDGFDFGGWYLDGAFRKPADTISGIGARTIYAKWTAHKYTVTFHGNGADKGAMKDQPMVCGTGKALTRNAFKRVGYTFSGWTRD

-1577 LSKVPQSYTIED
+1577 LTKVPQSYTIED
-1589 SLLLR
+1589 SLLLQ
-1594 DLHRRGYD
+1594 DLNRRGYD
-1602 FGGWYLDGAFKKPV
+1602 FGGWYLDGSFKKPV

-1632 AHKYTVNFRGNGAD
+1632 AHKYTVTFHGNGAD
-1646 KGAMKDQPMVCGTAR
+1646 KGTMKDQPMVCGTGK

-1667 YTRTG
+1667 FTRAGYT
-1672 YIFAGWARDPI
+1672 FAGWARDPI
-1683 SGVVDFTNGEKVLQY
+1683 SGVVDFTNGEKVLRY
-1698 YETDNY
+1698 YEIDNY

-1728 AELMEQTYTVE
+1728 AELMQQTYTVE
-1739 NTIYLPERMRD
+1739 NTLYLSELMRD

-1772 MGARTVYAK
+1772 MGAKTVYAK

-1794 GADKGAMKDQPM
+1794 GADKGTMKDQPM
-1806 VFGTARALTRNAY
+1806 VCGTAKALTRNAY

-1832 PLALEAQ
+1832 PLAVEAQ

>member
-55 TEAPTVEATET
+55 TEAPTVEATDT

-79 ETVPETKEAEETQPE
+79 ETVPETTEAEETQPE

-275 GNDFWNYVFNEFE
+275 GNDFWNYVINEFE

-302 YTGGTKSC
+302 YTGGAKTC

-342 AQEKAVDAKVDQI
+342 AQEKAVDAKVNQI

-373 YDYMINHIRYDYEHL
+373 YDYMINHIRYDYKNL

-422 ACGVDARYINSDPM
+422 ACGVDARYIQSDPM
-436 NHAWDIVKVDGQ
+436 EHAWDIVRVDGQ

-458 KITHDTADLPGS
+458 KVTNDTADRPGS

-480 RIHVYKGI
+480 RVHVYKGI
-488 SDPGTLNY
+488 SDPGTLSY
-496 GQSLADN
+496 GQSLAGN
-503 GYVVSAADYHDWT
+503 GYVVSTADYHDWT

-559 RLPYAAFEGLA
+559 RLPYAAFEGFA
-570 NVESI
+570 NAESI
-575 VLSDTIERIE
+575 VLSDTVEKIG
-585 DRSLYGCNS
+585 DWSLSGCNS

-610 MFRDNEALESVKLP
+610 MFRDSEALESVKLP
-624 AALKEIRKYTFCGCK
+624 AALKEIRRSTFSGCK

-652 IGENAFYGCEG
+652 IGEHAFYGCQG

-690 LGANVKTVGSSAF
+690 LGANVETVGSNAF
-703 GGGADLEELTI
+703 GMCNLEELTI

-758 TGPGKMADYSEEQLP
+758 TGPGKMADYTEEQPP
-773 FWDSVE
+773 FWNSVE

-794 LAGNFINHVELPEG
+794 LAGYFINHVELPEG

-816 LWNNQTMESIR
+816 LWNNQVMESVR

-846 GEQYPTIVFTGKN
+846 GEQYPTIIFTGKN
-859 LPKLEANA
+859 MPKLEANA
-867 FVGLKYNVI
+867 FVGLKYDVI

-919 KNGWLEHWKCDACG
+919 KNGWLEHWKCDTCG

-965 EGIENPNPAGWS
+965 EGIENPNPAAWS

-1019 LYAQWKVN
+1019 LYAQW
-1027 TYTIHFDANGGA
+1027 
-1039 GKMKDQSLVYNAE
+1039 
-1052 ASLTANAFT
+1052 
-1061 RTGYVFAGWADAQGN
+1061 
-1076 AYEDKQTISKLAEEG
+1076 
-1091 TVELTAQWT
+1091 T
-1100 PIAYTVAF
+1100 P
-1108 QPNGGQGTM
+1108 G
-1117 EPVSMTY
+1117 
-1124 DQTAELPQLSFTREG
+1124 
-1139 YRFTGWAPSARG
+1139 
-1151 KAAYADGEQVVNL
+1151 
-1164 SAKSGATVTLYA
+1164 
-1176 QWTPNSYTVVY
+1176 SYTVVY
-1187 EGNGA
+1187 DGNGA
-1192 DKGTMKPKTMLCGKT
+1192 DKGTMKPQAMVCGKT
-1207 YTLTANAFS
+1207 YTLTGNAFT
-1216 RTGYA
+1216 RAGYT
-1221 FQGWATDPDSST
+1221 FQGWAADPDSRT
-1233 PEYTNSQKGVAL
+1233 PEYTNKQKGVAL
-1245 STTDQDVVTL
+1245 SNTDRDVVTL
-1255 YAVWAPVTYKLTYK
+1255 YAVWAPVVYKLTYK
-1269 NLTVDELTQVPQ
+1269 NLTAEELSTVPQ

-1293 MSRDGFDF
+1293 MSRNGFDF

-1306 DGAFR
+1306 DGAFK

-1317 SGIGAKTIYA
+1317 SGTGAKTIYA

-1337 FHGSGADKGTMK
+1337 FHGNGADKGAMK

-1378 DPNSGNAEFT
+1378 DSLSDVVEFT
-1388 NGQKTLNLTYAD
+1388 NGQKILDPTYVD
-1400 GDTVEL
+1400 GDTVNL

-1412 IVYKITYKN
+1412 VVYKITYKN
-1421 LTADE
+1421 LTVDE

-1457 DGAFKKPADTISGI
+1457 DGAFRKPADTISGI

-1589 SLLLR
+1589 SLLLQ
-1594 DLHRRGYD
+1594 DLNRRGYD

-1632 AHKYTVNFRGNGAD
+1632 AHKYTVTFHGNGAD
-1646 KGAMKDQPMVCGTAR
+1646 KGAMKDLPMVCGTGK

-1667 YTRTG
+1667 FTRTG

-1728 AELMEQTYTVE
+1728 AELMQQTYTVE
-1739 NTIYLPERMRD
+1739 NTVYLPELMRD

-1772 MGARTVYAK
+1772 MGAKTVYAK

-1794 GADKGAMKDQPM
+1794 GADKGTMKDQPM
-1806 VFGTARALTRNAY
+1806 VFGTAKALTRNAY